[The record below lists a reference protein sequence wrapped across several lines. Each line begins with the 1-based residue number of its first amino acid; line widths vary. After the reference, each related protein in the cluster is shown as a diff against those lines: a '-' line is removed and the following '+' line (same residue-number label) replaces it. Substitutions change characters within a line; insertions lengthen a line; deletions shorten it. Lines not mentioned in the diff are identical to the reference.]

1 MARAFTARENAPAA
15 PPLKARTRRD
25 GARAGWPRLEPP
37 VIGTGPRELA
47 GHGPLGDVDHVRLVI
62 LYNLMGEGLG
72 SHAQGGFIFY
82 ARRPPFGAAGTRARL
97 SDVKE
102 AR

>member
-47 GHGPLGDVDHVRLVI
+47 GHGPLGDVEGDGRREDHGVSGHASCG
-62 LYNLMGEGLG
+62 GE
-72 SHAQGGFIFY
+72 SE
-82 ARRPPFGAAGTRARL
+82 RPTARL
-97 SDVKE
+97 AAMAYASKYFWIDELVE
-102 AR
+102 W